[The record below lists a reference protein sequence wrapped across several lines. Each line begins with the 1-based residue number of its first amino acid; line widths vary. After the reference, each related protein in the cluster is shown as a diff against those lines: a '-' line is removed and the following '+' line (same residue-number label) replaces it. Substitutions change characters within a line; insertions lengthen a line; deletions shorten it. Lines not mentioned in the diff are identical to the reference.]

1 MIVQNLFKFIHRVC
15 ENFDSKS
22 QISNKSSVKSIC
34 ARARF
39 GAKNLFKF
47 VPRNLEYFVF
57 GLKKL
62 IQILA
67 KTIRDFCEDFC
78 FKFQKLVLKFI
89 RNGCIKFGRKAQILA
104 DKFLKFTRGFCEK
117 ICSKPQK
124 FVQVIFKFTDSICE
138 NFDSK
143 SQISNK
149 SSVKFARNI
158 YEDNRYK
165 PKILPQNTF
174 DQMQEKPKG
183 DK

>member
-1 MIVQNLFKFIHRVC
+1 MIVQNLFKFMHSIC

-39 GAKNLFKF
+39 AAKNLFKF
-47 VPRNLEYFVF
+47 VCRSLEYFVF
-57 GLKKL
+57 RPKNL

-89 RNGCIKFGRKAQILA
+89 LNGCIKFGRKAQILA
-104 DKFLKFTRGFCEK
+104 DKFLKFTQDFCEK
-117 ICSKPQK
+117 IYFNPQK
-124 FVQVIFKFTDSICE
+124 FVQIIFKFTDSICE

-149 SSVKFARNI
+149 SSVIFARNI
-158 YEDNRYK
+158 YEDNRCK
-165 PKILPQNTF
+165 PKILPKSTF
-174 DQMQEKPKG
+174 LNARKT
-183 DK
+183 

>member
-1 MIVQNLFKFIHRVC
+1 MFENLANERAKFDRGFQNRAKNALKFACDVCDGFYRAARCLIQNLFKFMHSIC

-39 GAKNLFKF
+39 AAKNLFKF
-47 VPRNLEYFVF
+47 VCRSLEYFVF
-57 GLKKL
+57 RPKNL

-89 RNGCIKFGRKAQILA
+89 RNGCIKFG
-104 DKFLKFTRGFCEK
+104 
-117 ICSKPQK
+117 
-124 FVQVIFKFTDSICE
+124 
-138 NFDSK
+138 
-143 SQISNK
+143 
-149 SSVKFARNI
+149 
-158 YEDNRYK
+158 YNRYK

-174 DQMQEKPKG
+174 EQMQEKPKG

>member
-1 MIVQNLFKFIHRVC
+1 MIVQNLFKFMHSIC

-22 QISNKSSVKSIC
+22 KILNKSSVKSIC

-39 GAKNLFKF
+39 AAKNLFKF
-47 VPRNLEYFVF
+47 VSRNLEYFVV
-57 GLKKL
+57 GL
-62 IQILA
+62 
-67 KTIRDFCEDFC
+67 IRDFCEDFC

-104 DKFLKFTRGFCEK
+104 DKFLKFTQGFCEK
-117 ICSKPQK
+117 IYFNPQK
-124 FVQVIFKFTDSICE
+124 FVQIIFKFTDSICE

-143 SQISNK
+143 SQILNK

-165 PKILPQNTF
+165 PKILLQNTF